1 MIVGV
6 LGAGTMGAG
15 IAQLAAASGA
25 DTLVYDPDKAAL
37 AAGIR

>member
-15 IAQLAAASGA
+15 IAKLAASSGA
-25 DTLVYDPDKAAL
+25 DALLYDPDKAAL
-37 AAGIR
+37 ASGI